1 MTSEQFHTGLDV
13 LEKLRGG
20 GKGEKGVVSLTKTIA
35 VNREEDRKREEKNI
49 GAANK
54 SYDELV
60 TNQNEILLDLK
71 AIKKTLRN

>member
-1 MTSEQFHTGLDV
+1 M
-13 LEKLRGG
+13 
-20 GKGEKGVVSLTKTIA
+20 
-35 VNREEDRKREEKNI
+35 NREEDRKREEKNI

-71 AIKKTLRN
+71 AIKRTLRN